1 MLHRILAGPTL
12 WIMALALGAAQ
23 GAHALQM
30 LTEENP
36 PFNFTES
43 GKLTGL
49 STEVVSAIG
58 ERAKLALT
66 VTSLPW
72 QQAYEKA
79 QSNREACVFSTVRL
93 PNRERVFK
101 WVGPIAASE
110 WALFA
115 KKDFSGDIKKLA
127 DAKPYRIGAVAQDAK
142 VEWLKERFL
151 TNIVTYAE
159 DKQIPPKLTLDRK
172 QVDAVDLWVTGLYA
186 EKSVAASANVS
197 DVKLVL
203 KINRVDYYIACNP
216 GVADASVKAMSEA
229 LATMKKDG
237 SFQKIVKKYD
247 ERFAP

>member
-1 MLHRILAGPTL
+1 MLHRKLAGL
-12 WIMALALGAAQ
+12 ARWIALVACCTVT

-36 PFNFTES
+36 PFNFTEGS
-43 GKLTGL
+43 KLTGL
-49 STEVVSAIG
+49 STEIVTAIG

-66 VTSLPW
+66 LASMPW

-79 QSNREACVFSTVRL
+79 QSNRETCVFSTVRL

-151 TNIVTYAE
+151 TNIVTYSE
-159 DKQIPPKLTLDRK
+159 DKQIPPRLTLDRK
-172 QVDAVDLWVTGLYA
+172 QVDAVDLWATGLYA
-186 EKSVAASANVS
+186 QKSVAASAKVG

-229 LATMKKDG
+229 LAAMKKDG